1 MSRCA
6 GLSLVLVAC
15 ASGPDAHF
23 EVTRVAGEVTVQ
35 LCEPGT
41 AVGCKTSDLFTEE
54 PAATVKTLEIFLDD
68 ATTELDLIFSQVA
81 GSRFCTRIAV
91 TFEGLVEGVIALSGD
106 AATAPAID
114 CEACRLEVCAP

>member
-23 EVTRVAGEVTVQ
+23 EVTRAAGEVTVQ

-54 PAATVKTLEIFLDD
+54 PAAAVKTLEIFLDD
-68 ATTELDLIFSQVA
+68 ATTELDLIFSQVV
-81 GSRFCTRIAV
+81 GGRFCTRIAV
-91 TFEGLVEGVIALSGD
+91 TFDGAVVGAIALAGD
-106 AATAPAID
+106 AATAPVID
-114 CEACRLEVCAP
+114 CDACRLEVCAP